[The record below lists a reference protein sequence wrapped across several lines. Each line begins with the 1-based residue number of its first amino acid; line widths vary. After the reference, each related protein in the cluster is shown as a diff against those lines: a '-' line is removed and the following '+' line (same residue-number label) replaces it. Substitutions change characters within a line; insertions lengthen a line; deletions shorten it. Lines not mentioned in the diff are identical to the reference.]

1 MGELEGTCVTKNRV
15 ARYGLLQ
22 NDPGGRK
29 YYELTD
35 SAEPMLRLARERF
48 PSLAAVPG
56 DRETVDQTR

>member
-1 MGELEGTCVTKNRV
+1 LTYAPDGT
-15 ARYGLLQ
+15 LL
-22 NDPGGRK
+22 NTEHT